1 MTNKK
6 KNGHSECHIQ
16 TRARYCPK
24 VFFDLVC
31 DQFPVQR
38 RSFPGL
44 YTNWKQLDTSPS
56 SVAFMHQLKG
66 IRSAEML
73 SGARQKSKQ
82 VRHCFLATM
91 VNTCSLMRK
100 ALHQHTIDSEQQQ
113 INVKADGLGG

>member
-73 SGARQKSKQ
+73 SGVRQKSKQ
-82 VRHCFLATM
+82 VP
-91 VNTCSLMRK
+91 SLFPGNNGEHLQFDEESI
-100 ALHQHTIDSEQQQ
+100 ASTYH
-113 INVKADGLGG
+113 